1 VSAACRL
8 AGKVAIVTGAGSQP
22 GPGVGIGKAIG
33 TLFAR
38 AGARVCLVDLDPD
51 RADLTRAAIVDEGG
65 EAFVVGGDVT
75 SSGECERIVGET
87 CERYGGLDVL
97 VNNVGIVPPFAPL
110 HLVEEAVWQRV
121 LTVNL
126 TSAFLMAK
134 AVLPK
139 LIERGGGSIVNIAS
153 TGAMVSTGLTPAY
166 GATKAGLIRLT
177 ADLAV
182 AYGRQGV
189 RANAVAPGNVT
200 TPLAAAARAVA
211 GAALQAPSGRP
222 EPLGTEG
229 DAWDVAWASLF
240 LASDEARWITGACL
254 PVDAGLTQINPS
266 TASALIH
273 AG

>member
-1 VSAACRL
+1 VKPGDRL

-38 AGARVCLVDLDPD
+38 AGARVCLVDVDAD
-51 RADLTRAAIVDEGG
+51 RAELTLAAIAEEGG

-75 SSGECERIVGET
+75 SSGTCERIVGDA
-87 CERYGGLDVL
+87 CERYGGLDIL
-97 VNNVGIVPPFAPL
+97 VNNVGIVPPFVPL
-110 HLVEEAVWQRV
+110 HLVEEADWQRM
-121 LTVNL
+121 LAVNL

-134 AVLPK
+134 AALPK
-139 LIERGGGSIVNIAS
+139 LGESGGGSIVNIAS

-166 GATKAGLIRLT
+166 GATKAALIRLT

-211 GAALQAPSGRP
+211 GTALQAPRGRP

-229 DAWDVAWASLF
+229 DAWDIAWASLF
-240 LASDEARWITGACL
+240 LASDEARWITGICL
-254 PVDAGLTQINPS
+254 PVDGGLTQINPS
-266 TASALIH
+266 TASALIA